1 MRREGGREGGEEVL
15 ATCVG
20 MDRERL
26 DRSCCSLNPGL
37 IITLYVPCSEVRNVT
52 RIRHCSV
59 L

>member
-1 MRREGGREGGEEVL
+1 MRREGGEEVL